1 MTMKARNWLV
11 YLALTLSL
19 APCLPARAQGQR
31 GMPAQPEGAR
41 VPKRVTLDLK
51 GVPLDDAIRQILA
64 ATDLSVII
72 TGELPKEPRVTLR
85 LIDSDPD
92 CVLQQLAEFGAL
104 RFGEQGGYSGGRVV
118 IIGPQQI
125 PFGAGPGGPGRS
137 PQTTGTQEQ
146 AAAAAQLWSRA
157 MPGAGAVS
165 VDLDLSSTPFRDAV
179 AEIMKQ
185 LPADDR
191 AHIVVDDSVPRDLRV
206 TARVRKMS
214 LIWVLDS
221 IVEQAGLTYGSV
233 YEPPRPTPAA
243 PNMVPAPRSGV
254 WTIYIVP
261 KPELR
266 VSNGK

>member
-11 YLALTLSL
+11 YFALTLAL
-19 APCLPARAQGQR
+19 APCLPARAQ
-31 GMPAQPEGAR
+31 AEGTRA
-41 VPKRVTLDLK
+41 PKRVTLDLK

-85 LIDSDPD
+85 LIDSDAD

-104 RFGEQGGYSGGRVV
+104 RFGEQGGHTGGLVV
-118 IIGPQQI
+118 IIGPQPI
-125 PFGAGPGGPGRS
+125 PYGAGPGGPGRS
-137 PQTTGTQEQ
+137 PQATGTQDQ
-146 AAAAAQLWSRA
+146 AAAALVWGGA
-157 MPGAGAVS
+157 MPGASAVS

-179 AEIMKQ
+179 AEIVKQ

-191 AHIVVDDSVPRDLRV
+191 ARIVVDDSVPKDLRV

-214 LIWVLDS
+214 LTWVLDS
-221 IVEQAGLTYGSV
+221 IVEQAGLTYGKGN
-233 YEPPRPTPAA
+233 EPKEPGAAPRPPGAL
-243 PNMVPAPRSGV
+243 PLR
-254 WTIYIVP
+254 TIYIVP

>member
-1 MTMKARNWLV
+1 MKARNWLV
-11 YLALTLSL
+11 YLALTLTL
-19 APCLPARAQGQR
+19 GPCLPARAQGQR
-31 GMPAQPEGAR
+31 AMPPQPESAR
-41 VPKRVTLDLK
+41 TPKRVTLDLK

-64 ATDLSVII
+64 ATDLSVVI

-104 RFGEQGGYSGGRVV
+104 RFGEQGGHTGGLVV
-118 IIGPQQI
+118 IIGPQPI
-125 PFGAGPGGPGRS
+125 PYAAGPGGPGRA
-137 PQTTGTQEQ
+137 PQTTGVQEQ
-146 AAAAAQLWSRA
+146 EPSPAVPWNRVI
-157 MPGAGAVS
+157 PGENSATTI
-165 VDLDLSSTPFRDAV
+165 DLDLSSTPFRDAV
-179 AEIMKQ
+179 AEIVRQ
-185 LPADDR
+185 LPAAVQAR
-191 AHIVVDDSVPRDLRV
+191 IVVDDTVPRDLRV
-206 TARVRKMS
+206 TARVRKMP

-233 YEPPRPTPAA
+233 YTPLKPTPAA
-243 PNMVPAPRSGV
+243 PSMVPPPNSGV